1 MSAINIAWAVNAG
14 RLSATEVVPVALGR
28 ALSCATDAAQ
38 INAMSNGRVLV
49 GNYCGSLAGRVTAN

>member
-38 INAMSNGRVLV
+38 INAMRNF